1 MKSNQTVQF
10 AGYERLLA
18 ALAKVPPERMK
29 VVDERAS
36 IFVSGMEAM
45 ARFQSPAPEP
55 SGKHPR
61 TAAGT

>member
-1 MKSNQTVQF
+1 MKNKQTVHL

-18 ALAKVPPERMK
+18 ALAQVPPERMK
-29 VVDERAS
+29 AVDERAS

-55 SGKHPR
+55 SGERQH
-61 TAAGT
+61 TAAGA